1 MGEWGNLSRGLTF
14 CRSSLI
20 SAYSRQNNNK
30 YAVCGRAFAGNF
42 VNAILCVIMVMVMMF
57 VGDDDG
63 RVAVAHIYR
72 VKVSHV
78 CLSLAICRVVLSPNH
93 PATSEVT
100 EGVRE
105 KDKGSEE

>member
-1 MGEWGNLSRGLTF
+1 MSRGLTF

-57 VGDDDG
+57 VGNDDG

>member
-1 MGEWGNLSRGLTF
+1 
-14 CRSSLI
+14 
-20 SAYSRQNNNK
+20 
-30 YAVCGRAFAGNF
+30 
-42 VNAILCVIMVMVMMF
+42 MMF

-105 KDKGSEE
+105 KDKGSEEWMNEFVYLVARNTPSKADHWKRGWSVIIFV